1 MFAVIRGT
9 PVAVFFRQKLGGA
22 VPPSHKF
29 HFSDYRNRDD
39 QNDNKQL
46 NISKRTFL
54 GNPAKLTR
62 GISRNEVTHM
72 PLCGYSLPAFKKVWR

>member
-9 PVAVFFRQKLGGA
+9 LVAVFFRQKLGGA
-22 VPPSHKF
+22 VPPAINSIF
-29 HFSDYRNRDD
+29 
-39 QNDNKQL
+39 QL
-46 NISKRTFL
+46 NIGKRTFF